1 MTVSFGEQMRLARQ
15 DKGWS
20 QQHLAN
26 LLGISR
32 RTLIDLEHDRVDS
45 AKYALS
51 IGRALNLPLGALS
64 DVARAGGAARAETP
78 RPSSPPSARAA
89 LEQPVGQRLKSL
101 RQAAGLSVRFVARAI
116 GRPATTYAAFEDR
129 SDRDTLPLDLV
140 RDLVPVFASQEIA
153 PREVLALAGI
163 DDGLLSLLESGSETD
178 VRHRALAEAPARI
191 VAAHSWAD
199 GFTAE
204 IRANAPLTGPYLER
218 VRHMLALHAPDDAE
232 D

>member
-15 DKGWS
+15 DRGWS

-45 AKYALS
+45 AKYALA

-78 RPSSPPSARAA
+78 RPSSPTRAA
-89 LEQPVGQRLKSL
+89 PEQPVGQRLKTL
-101 RQAAGLSVRFVARAI
+101 RQAAGLSVRFVARAV

-129 SDRDTLPLDLV
+129 SDRETLPLDLV
-140 RDLVPVFASQEIA
+140 RDLVPVFAAREIA

-163 DDGLLSLLESGSETD
+163 DDALLSLLESGSETD
-178 VRHRALAEAPARI
+178 MKRRALAEAPARI

-218 VRHMLALHAPDDAE
+218 VRHMLALHAPDEAE